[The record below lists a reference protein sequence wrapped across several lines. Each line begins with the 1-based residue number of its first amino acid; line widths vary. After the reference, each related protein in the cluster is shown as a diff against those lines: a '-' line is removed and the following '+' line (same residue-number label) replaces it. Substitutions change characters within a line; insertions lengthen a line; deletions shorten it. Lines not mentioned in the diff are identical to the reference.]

1 MEAILERCNA
11 RGAFF
16 VTGPFPGKYRGAVT
30 ELTIPHP
37 SLHILYLFI
46 TESKMRADALTELL
60 DMLLS
65 GNLDTTSY
73 DLAQQITA
81 AITPSLADNNVKAAT
96 TAAAS
101 LEALAR
107 ALPESVLRG
116 QLDALAP
123 HLTDLLGNAKVSQSL
138 T

>member
-1 MEAILERCNA
+1 
-11 RGAFF
+11 
-16 VTGPFPGKYRGAVT
+16 
-30 ELTIPHP
+30 
-37 SLHILYLFI
+37 
-46 TESKMRADALTELL
+46 MRVDALTELL

-65 GNLDTTSY
+65 GNLDTTSS

-107 ALPESVLRG
+107 ALSESALRG
-116 QLDALAP
+116 QLDTLAP
-123 HLTDLLGNAKVSQSL
+123 HLTDLLGNAKVSQDLQTAKVNNVFARRRNAILFLTHLYFSPSSL
-138 T
+138 PPSPFPIIISLLVVMQQLQL